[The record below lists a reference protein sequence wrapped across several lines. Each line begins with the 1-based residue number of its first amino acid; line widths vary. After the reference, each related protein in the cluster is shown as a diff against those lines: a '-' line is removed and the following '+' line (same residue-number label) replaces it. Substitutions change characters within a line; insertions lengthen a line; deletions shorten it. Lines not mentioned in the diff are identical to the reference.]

1 MPRPGSSPAIVV
13 GVDGSENGLKAL
25 AWALEEAG
33 LRGCPVRMIHAFQ
46 PTHGRGRGGRRSPA
60 RSRMEQMY
68 EEGTAVFDAARA
80 RLAEHRHERLLVGT
94 ALYEGAPAQV
104 LIDLVSRARM
114 CVVGRRGRG
123 GIANLLPGSTSMS
136 LGVHA
141 RVPVV
146 IVPADWPEAR
156 PPSSAPVVVGVD
168 LPLEC
173 ETALEFAFEEAQLRG
188 APLLVVSAWE
198 IVNPYVYNL
207 RGLQEA
213 VGERRA
219 RVDRMLAETLAPW
232 REKYPQVAVRVVAE
246 QSHPTATLVA
256 HSAGAQLLVLGGR
269 ARPRNEIVTGSVT
282 RAVLRRVGCP
292 VAVIHDP
299 VNETG
304 GPAVRAGWR

>member
-13 GVDGSENGLKAL
+13 GVDGSENGLRAL
-25 AWALEEAG
+25 AWALEEAA

-46 PTHGRGRGGRRSPA
+46 PASVRGRGVRRLPSQ
-60 RSRMEQMY
+60 SRMVQMY
-68 EEGTAVFDAARA
+68 DEGAAVFDSARA
-80 RLAEHRHERLLVGT
+80 RLAGHRHARLLVGT
-94 ALYEGAPAQV
+94 ALYEGSPAQV

-136 LGVHA
+136 LAVHA
-141 RVPVV
+141 RIPVV
-146 IVPADWPEAR
+146 IVPVDWPEAR
-156 PPSSAPVVVGVD
+156 PPASAPVVVGVD
-168 LPLEC
+168 LPLES
-173 ETALEFAFEEAQLRG
+173 ETALEFAFEEAHLRN
-188 APLLVVSAWE
+188 APVLAVSAWE
-198 IVNPYVYNL
+198 IVKPYVYNL

-213 VGERRA
+213 IAQRRT
-219 RVDRMLAETLAPW
+219 RIDRLLTETLAPW
-232 REKYPQVAVRVVAE
+232 REKYPTVAVRAVAE

-269 ARPRNEIVTGSVT
+269 ARPRSEIVTGSVS
-282 RAVLRRVGCP
+282 RAVLRRVVCP

-299 VNETG
+299 VNDSG